1 MLADNDYNIIKP
13 VESPQHTSTLT
24 PVKPREQRK
33 RKQQPGREKSQQKSN
48 QPTSRQQTDNPSP
61 QNEDDQH
68 SIDYCA

>member
-1 MLADNDYNIIKP
+1 MITDNDYNIIKP

-33 RKQQPGREKSQQKSN
+33 RKQQPGREKSQRKLN
-48 QPTSRQQTDNPSP
+48 QPPSQQQTDDPPP
-61 QNEDDQH
+61 QDGEDQH